1 MCLLRIFFLLIAFL
15 ALPADSYCVDP
26 MLVSYESGDSLS
38 EEQYA
43 DANAYVDSVKKDSGE
58 RVVKEKKKSF
68 VSRFMDGFT
77 EFFMGCDTNYVTP
90 QKYQFT
96 TQAELSYWHDF
107 YYLRSSYTNNSMSI
121 ESDPSLVAGGYL
133 YYSILGY
140 GLSYNL
146 NDIGKPK
153 GLHNGTSRRQ
163 SLSVHTAKIFA
174 EIYTFNS
181 GKTAKIT
188 RITDYDLSGKDNR
201 FSGLDSRCMG
211 LQTFYIFNNRH
222 FSWPAAYGENAVQKI
237 SCGTFNLG
245 FSYNH
250 QSVTFNA
257 DEISSDLADV
267 DTTLFFNKVDYDD
280 YSVSIGYAY
289 NWVLGKN
296 VLFAFSLQPS
306 IGYRR
311 SNITDAGLEKSILDN
326 VSTDINVRSS
336 LFWNNTKYFTGLVLD
351 LHTYSYRR
359 DKFGLTNTYGTLK
372 LIFGLNFLKKSQYK

>member
-1 MCLLRIFFLLIAFL
+1 MFIVTFAYAQDSIIVNKENDTIIFSKNEYNYCL
-15 ALPADSYCVDP
+15 DSCYTHTLQKKQDVEIKLDSISSCV
-26 MLVSYESGDSLS
+26 
-38 EEQYA
+38 
-43 DANAYVDSVKKDSGE
+43 
-58 RVVKEKKKSF
+58 KKKSF
-68 VSRFMDGFT
+68 LTKAMDIFSN
-77 EFFMGCDTNYVTP
+77 FFMGCDTNYVTP

-107 YYLRSSYTNNSMSI
+107 YYLKSSQTDNSMTI
-121 ESDPSLVAGGYL
+121 QSDPSMIVGGYV

-140 GLSYNL
+140 GLSWNV

-163 SLSVHTAKIFA
+163 SFSIHTAKIFA
-174 EIYTFNS
+174 ETYTFNS

-188 RITDYDLSGKDNR
+188 HVSGYDLNNKNNN

-211 LQTFYIFNNRH
+211 VQAFYIFNNKH
-222 FSWPAAYGENAVQKI
+222 FSWPAAYGENAVQKR
-237 SCGTFNLG
+237 SCGTLNLG

-250 QSVTFNA
+250 QAITFDSEA
-257 DEISSDLADV
+257 LPAYLQDMDS
-267 DTTLFFNKVDYDD
+267 TLMFNKVDYND

-289 NWVLGKN
+289 NCVLGRN

-311 SNITDAGLEKSILDN
+311 SNITEADLSHDILDN
-326 VSTDINVRSS
+326 VSTDVNIRSS
-336 LFWNNTKYFTGLVLD
+336 IFWNNSKYFTGLILD
-351 LHTYSYRR
+351 LHTYSYRQ

-372 LIFGLNFLKKSQYK
+372 FVMGLNFLKKSQYKNKK